1 MLSDTEVVTLINSE
15 INNALGYD
23 DDQTTQN
30 RAEAYQYFYGEN
42 RSDDVVGNSQ
52 VQSLDV

>member
-30 RAEAYQYFYGEN
+30 RAEAYQYFYGEK
-42 RSDDVVGNSQ
+42 RSDDVRP
-52 VQSLDV
+52 